1 MNSVLISLITIW
13 WIIKLIFKNNVQ
25 LAFWHSTPIFQ
36 NRKWSV
42 TYLFLSGGWRLN
54 HPKPGAPED
63 AVRHDAPLLLSPHF
77 MLWALTPK
85 PLAMSVESML
95 FSPRLG
101 QSPFSDSQPRV
112 FPIASL
118 NPSLNWG
125 CIENPKA
132 LHAWP
137 YWLGEVFF
145 LFLPFEAVNEQTHLP
160 MNHKGTQAPTYST

>member
-1 MNSVLISLITIW
+1 M
-13 WIIKLIFKNNVQ
+13 
-25 LAFWHSTPIFQ
+25 
-36 NRKWSV
+36 
-42 TYLFLSGGWRLN
+42 
-54 HPKPGAPED
+54 
-63 AVRHDAPLLLSPHF
+63 RHDAPLLLSPHV